1 MSTRELEINVTMLSS
16 FQNMMNDDDYTHK
29 NKSPLNMITHQI
41 LLHTEAMTYNTIQ
54 ISDQTRAS
62 DKRNMDERM
71 LRTLI

>member
-41 LLHTEAMTYNTIQ
+41 IL
-54 ISDQTRAS
+54 
-62 DKRNMDERM
+62 
-71 LRTLI
+71 